1 MNYNVELLINK
12 KSILAEGPCWDDQT
26 QTFIWI
32 DIVGEKL
39 FVYRPE
45 DNNLRTY
52 DTGQAVGAAVPNK
65 KGGLVLALKDGFYS
79 LNLHNGDI
87 ARIHTGIEHDKKNN
101 RFNDGKC
108 DSYGRFWA
116 GTMDTT
122 GKKAAGS
129 LYYLTPELEVQN
141 VLNNVSISNGLAWS
155 KDNKTMYYIDTP
167 TKEVLAFDFD
177 LELGKISN
185 KRVVISIP
193 DGQGVP
199 DGMTIDKEGMLW
211 IAQWGGWCVSRWNP
225 VNGELLDRVSLP
237 VSRVTSCTFAG
248 KNLDELYITTA
259 SEGLTKEELSKQ
271 ANAGCIFK
279 VKTDTTG
286 FKVNRFNSI

>member
-1 MNYNVELLINK
+1 MTYNVELLTNQ

-26 QTFIWI
+26 KTFIWV
-32 DIVGEKL
+32 DIIGEKV
-39 FVYRPE
+39 FVYDPD

-52 DTGQAVGAAVPNK
+52 NTGQAVGAAVPNRK
-65 KGGLVLALKDGFYS
+65 DGLVLALKDGFYS
-79 LNLHNGDI
+79 LNLNNGDI
-87 ARIHTGIEHDKKNN
+87 APIHNGIEDNKKNN

-122 GKKAAGS
+122 GKIGAGS
-129 LYYLTPELEVQN
+129 LYYLTPELKVQS
-141 VLNNVSISNGLAWS
+141 VLNDVSISNGLAWS
-155 KDNKTMYYIDTP
+155 KGNRTMYYIDTP
-167 TKEVLAFDFD
+167 TKKVLAFDFD
-177 LELGKISN
+177 LELGIISN
-185 KRVVISIP
+185 KKVVISIP
-193 DGQGVP
+193 DDQGAP
-199 DGMTIDKEGMLW
+199 DGMTIDREGMLW

-225 VNGELLDRVSLP
+225 INGELLEKVSLP

-259 SEGLTKEELSKQ
+259 SEGLTKNELRKQ

-286 FKVNRFNSI
+286 FKVNRFNAI